1 MNLTYKEK
9 EIILESLL
17 NTKSTLVEEF
27 QKTGGSDEFKEFN
40 RYIIDVTDII
50 ERIRKDL
57 VL

>member
-27 QKTGGSDEFKEFN
+27 QKTGRSDEFKEFN